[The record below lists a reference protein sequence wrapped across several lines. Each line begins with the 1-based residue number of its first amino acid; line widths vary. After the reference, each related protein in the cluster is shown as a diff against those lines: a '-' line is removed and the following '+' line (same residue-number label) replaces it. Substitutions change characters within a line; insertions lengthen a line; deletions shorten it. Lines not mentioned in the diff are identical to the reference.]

1 MLTDELVELANDD
14 EMVLGV
20 LAHEIGHV
28 EHQHSL
34 RQLYRAAGVTA
45 LIMLIGGDIGSG
57 TEDIL
62 VQGSALLSLSY
73 SRSAEAEAD
82 RHSVELM
89 HKAGHDPACD
99 RAASSSCSATS
110 SATRQERDFLSTHPA
125 TPERIDETCAMPTRS
140 PARRRERLSRPD
152 CRCFTQS

>member
-1 MLTDELVELANDD
+1 M
-14 EMVLGV
+14 

-34 RQLYRAAGVTA
+34 RQLYRAAGVSA

-89 HKAGHDPACD
+89 YKAGHDPKAIAHFFELLRDKLGD
-99 RAASSSCSATS
+99 RRSATS
-110 SATRQERDFLSTHPA
+110 CRPTRQRPSASP
-125 TPERIDETCAMPTRS
+125 RRCAMPTRS
-140 PARRRERLSRPD
+140 PARRRDGLPA
-152 CRCFTQS
+152 CRSAAFHTIVTASSP